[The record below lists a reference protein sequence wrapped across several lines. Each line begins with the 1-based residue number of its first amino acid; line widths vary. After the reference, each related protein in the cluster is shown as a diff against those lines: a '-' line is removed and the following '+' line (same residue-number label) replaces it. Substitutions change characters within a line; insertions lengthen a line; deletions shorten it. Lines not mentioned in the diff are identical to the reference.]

1 MGGERAELVFT
12 DPPYGVGMNIGN
24 DDLKGLEFDTF
35 NANWIKQI
43 PLGDNCGFVCYH
55 STRTFPSVLRIAVE
69 SGWEFERM
77 LWYYVP
83 DKFPA
88 HSWKHWM
95 MVSQAIMLFSFG
107 DVLYADTQS
116 DQDCYK
122 MTSADFGISNGH
134 PTEKRAENCQR
145 VMSHYGG
152 VAVYEPFAGSGTTI
166 IAAHNL
172 NRRCYAMEISEKYG
186 AVILERF

>member
-1 MGGERAELVFT
+1 MVKCDCGHEFEPVIEYRHRLLIGDCTVRENVERLMGGERAELVFT
-12 DPPYGVGMNIGN
+12 DPPYGVGMNIEN

-69 SGWEFERM
+69 SGWEFECM

-107 DVLYADTQS
+107 DVLYADTHS
-116 DQDCYK
+116 RV
-122 MTSADFGISNGH
+122 
-134 PTEKRAENCQR
+134 PTTRWLPGR
-145 VMSHYGG
+145 IRPPLGL
-152 VAVYEPFAGSGTTI
+152 
-166 IAAHNL
+166 AH
-172 NRRCYAMEISEKYG
+172 RSI
-186 AVILERF
+186 RFYLLS